1 MRSETFDEIFKY
13 VGPASPQTPEEE
25 EETRKMLKLAKEDI
39 EMRMRRAA
47 LGLDF

>member
-1 MRSETFDEIFKY
+1 MRSETFDEIFRY
-13 VGPASPQTPEEE
+13 VGHTEPTPEEE

-39 EMRMRRAA
+39 EMRMKRAA